1 MGLLVMDESSPT
13 CNRRFADLG
22 IPQTEEPRRGYRE
35 LIVTTPSLSESI
47 SGAILYDETRS
58 ASKRRG
64 KATEETLR
72 CVFNHPFPAKCHA
85 GGRDPE
91 AQHGASG
98 IDVPKAGER
107 GQGCRRDGEMSPQG
121 GARRRSGN
129 CVPVGR
135 SIGRTGFCPSQCNE
149 CPREIAGGVSALRL
163 LARSSSLFWRLGRA
177 KRLASRRRRTRSDI
191 APAATVP
198 RSRANTAR
206 HGADVTPARKP
217 LLSLYLVR
225 HGQTE
230 WSLSGPRT
238 GSTDIPLTAHGE
250 DEARQPLPWLRHVQ
264 FGLALTSPRQRARRT
279 CELVG
284 LGRGPKSS
292 RIWQNGIT
300 ATTKASSPRTF
311 ASDDRAG
318 TSFATG
324 ALTARCLPRSLA
336 VPIG

>member
-22 IPQTEEPRRGYRE
+22 IPQTEPRRGYRE

-177 KRLASRRRRTRSDI
+177 KRLASRRRRT
-191 APAATVP
+191 
-198 RSRANTAR
+198 
-206 HGADVTPARKP
+206 P

-324 ALTARCLPRSLA
+324 ALTARCLPRSLT